1 MSAELIVF
9 IVLAIVAIGAA
20 VSMLLSHN
28 AVYSALFLVVNFAT
42 VAVLYLML
50 GAPFIAVAQITIYA
64 GAIMVL
70 FLFVI
75 MLLGSNERLNLH
87 EPLRGQRL
95 MGLIAALVLLVEFGL
110 LFVVRSGMDQVV
122 PVPTIDSSPAAIGME
137 LFGKYA
143 LPFEITSVI
152 LLVAAIGAVVLTRTD
167 TIHRIVRR
175 SVNTKEEGSDK
186 KS

>member
-9 IVLAIVAIGAA
+9 IVLAFVAIGAA

-50 GAPFIAVAQITIYA
+50 GAPFIAVAQITVYA

-75 MLLGSNERLNLH
+75 MLLGSNERLNLN

-95 MGLIAALVLLVEFGL
+95 VGMTTALVLLVEMGL
-110 LFVVRSGMDQVV
+110 LLLVKSGMNQVV
-122 PVPTIDSSPAAIGME
+122 PAPTFDSSPAAIGME

-143 LPFEITSVI
+143 IPFEVTSVI
-152 LLVAAIGAVVLTRTD
+152 LLVAAIGAVVLTRPD
-167 TIHRIVRR
+167 TMHRIIRR
-175 SVNTKEEGSDK
+175 NVDPKEEGSGK

>member
-1 MSAELIVF
+1 MSAELIIF
-9 IVLAIVAIGAA
+9 IVLAIVAVGAA

-28 AVYSALFLVVNFAT
+28 AVYSVLFLVVNFAT

-50 GAPFIAVAQITIYA
+50 GAPFIAVAQITVYA

-75 MLLGSNERLNLH
+75 MLFGSNERLKLN
-87 EPLRGQRL
+87 EPLRGQRFV
-95 MGLIAALVLLVEFGL
+95 GLIAALVLLVELGL
-110 LFVVRSGMDQVV
+110 LFVVRSGMDQVM
-122 PVPTIDSSPAAIGME
+122 PVPTFDSSPAAIGME
-137 LFGKYA
+137 LFGRYA
-143 LPFEITSVI
+143 LPFEVTSVI

-167 TIHRIVRR
+167 TIHHLTRKGM
-175 SVNTKEEGSDK
+175 NTKEEGSEK